1 MAEPTTFIKVDR
13 NILNWRWYT
22 NSNTMRVFLH
32 LLLTANIKKN
42 GFMGVDIQRGQVAT
56 SYRHLATTLKLTY
69 DEIRTAIQHLK
80 DTGEITITRH
90 PSFLVVTIVCYDE
103 YQGVSPRQSPRKSQ
117 SLPNHSP
124 ITSQQSK
131 NIRMEEE
138 KKYIGSAIST
148 PTTQQKRRK
157 VIHRDPDTGEVS
169 FVYADE
175 QRDS

>member
-13 NILNWRWYT
+13 NILNWRWFQDA
-22 NSNTMRVFLH
+22 NTFRVFMW
-32 LLLTANIKKN
+32 LLLNANIKRN
-42 GFMGVDIQRGQVAT
+42 GFMGVDIERGQVAT
-56 SYRHLATTLKLTY
+56 SYGSIAAHLKMSVY
-69 DEIRTAIQHLK
+69 SVRTAFSHLK
-80 DTGEITITRH
+80 ATGEVTVKKY
-90 PSFLVVTIVCYDE
+90 PKFQVVSIVCYDK
-103 YQGVSPRQSPRKSQ
+103 YQDVPTGKRTV
-117 SLPNHSP
+117 NAHSP
-124 ITSQQSK
+124 HTQATLTPQQSK

>member
-13 NILNWRWYT
+13 NILNWRWFQDA
-22 NSNTMRVFLH
+22 NTFRVFMW
-32 LLLTANIKKN
+32 LLLNANIKRN
-42 GFMGVDIQRGQVAT
+42 GFMGVDIERGQVAT
-56 SYRHLATTLKLTY
+56 SYGSIAAHLKMS
-69 DEIRTAIQHLK
+69 IRNVRTAISHLK
-80 DTGEITITRH
+80 MTGEVTISRYRNFQVITI
-90 PSFLVVTIVCYDE
+90 LCYDK
-103 YQGVSPRQSPRKSQ
+103 YQGQVTGKVTGKRQSSDNQVTGSR
-117 SLPNHSP
+117 
-124 ITSQQSK
+124 QQSK